1 MAKENILIS
10 CIDFAKTV
18 QNMAGNFWW
27 VKFCD
32 TENTT
37 ILQVK
42 KTLTERVKFIP
53 YIIRLNTYLR
63 KGYHTPTR

>member
-10 CIDFAKTV
+10 CTDFAKTV
-18 QNMAGNFWW
+18 MAGNFWW

-53 YIIRLNTYLR
+53 YIIRLNICLH